1 MKYLL
6 DTNTVIAILNDAKA
20 RPANT
25 LRTKAPTDVFIS
37 SIIAHEL
44 YYGAFKSAHVEKNK
58 SKLDSMLLTILDF
71 DKEDAIH
78 SGEIRAKLAQQGTP
92 IGPLDVLVAGQA
104 LSRGLILVTRN
115 VREFGRIVE
124 LKLENWHD

>member
-37 SIIAHEL
+37 SIIEHEL
-44 YYGAFKSAHVEKNK
+44 YYGAFKSAHVQKNK

-92 IGPLDVLVAGQA
+92 IEPLDVLVAGQA
-104 LSRGLILVTRN
+104 LSRDLILVTRN
-115 VREFGRIVE
+115 VREFGRIAE